1 MMFSM
6 RRGAVN
12 DALEGLFERRAVEA
26 EHARRR
32 GAVRIRDG
40 KRNAGIEVEGGMELK
55 GLWGVQDR
63 YEDTQDCVGGDSV
76 EDKIVTGSQEGKR
89 EQCK

>member
-1 MMFSM
+1 MLSV
-6 RRGAVN
+6 RRCAVDNALKGLLQCRAVQTKHACRGGAVY
-12 DALEGLFERRAVEA
+12 G
-26 EHARRR
+26 
-32 GAVRIRDG
+32 RDG
-40 KRNAGIEVEGGMELK
+40 EWDAGIEVEGGMELQ
-55 GLWGVQDR
+55 GLWGVEDR